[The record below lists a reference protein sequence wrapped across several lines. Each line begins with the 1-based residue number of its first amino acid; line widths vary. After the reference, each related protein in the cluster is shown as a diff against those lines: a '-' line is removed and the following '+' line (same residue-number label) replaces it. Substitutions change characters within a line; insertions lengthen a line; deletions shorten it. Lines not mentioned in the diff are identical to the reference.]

1 MEIRKSEQVT
11 ISGCFVDKY
20 GEELKLKPLFK
31 ERVKVM
37 TFV

>member
-11 ISGCFVDKY
+11 ISECFVDKY
-20 GEELKLKPLFK
+20 GEKLKLKPLLK

-37 TFV
+37 IFV